1 VNRPPLVA
9 RLVTS
14 IVVMALV
21 ALITFL
27 LLDIAPGTYL
37 DELATNPQISAA
49 TLQQMREQYGLD
61 QPFYRRFWRWARGTA
76 AGDFGYSFV
85 YQRPIRQL
93 VAERIGNTILLNL
106 VALAAAWTLGIA
118 LGLAAAASRG
128 SPVDWAVGG
137 ATTVLLAT
145 PSVLLAVMALAF
157 AARFQLPIGG
167 MTLSSAAGASPT
179 FGARMLD
186 LARHLALPAA
196 TIALVWL
203 PVIARHTRTA
213 VLSALAAPYA
223 LAARAKG
230 VGRWHLLM
238 VHAFREA
245 LGPLSSLF
253 GLTLSGLLSASRVV
267 EVVMAWPGLGQLTYD
282 ALFKRDIFLVVDLVQ
297 VSALLLIVGNM
308 AGEILLRRLDPRAA
322 DA

>member
-1 VNRPPLVA
+1 M

-14 IVVMALV
+14 LVVMALV
-21 ALITFL
+21 ALLTFL
-27 LLDIAPGTYL
+27 LLDLAPGSYL
-37 DELATNPQISAA
+37 DELATNPQISAE

-61 QPFYRRFWRWARGTA
+61 QPFYERFWRWARATT

-93 VAERIGNTILLNL
+93 VAERIGNTVLLNL
-106 VALAAAWTLGIA
+106 VALAAAWILGIA
-118 LGLAAAASRG
+118 LGMTAAASRG
-128 SPVDWAVGG
+128 SPLDWAIGG

-145 PSVLLAVMALAF
+145 PSVLLAVVALAV

-167 MTLSSAAGASPT
+167 MTLSDAAGESTT
-179 FGARMLD
+179 FGARMLE
-186 LARHLALPAA
+186 LSRHLALPAA
-196 TIALVWL
+196 AIALVWL

-213 VLSALAAPYA
+213 VLAALAAPYA

-230 VGRWHLLM
+230 VGRWRLLL

-245 LGPLSSLF
+245 LGPLTSLF
-253 GLTLSGLLSASRVV
+253 GLTLSGLLSASLVV
-267 EVVMAWPGLGQLTYD
+267 EVVMAWPGLGQLAYD

-297 VSALLLIVGNM
+297 VSALLLIAGNL